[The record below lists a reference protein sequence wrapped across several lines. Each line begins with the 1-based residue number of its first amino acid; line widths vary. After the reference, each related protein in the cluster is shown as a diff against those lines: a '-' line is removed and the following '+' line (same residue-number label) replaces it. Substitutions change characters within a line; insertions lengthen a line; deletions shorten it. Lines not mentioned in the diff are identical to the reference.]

1 MPRPLLLALCISSLL
16 YLVLCLY
23 LPVALYSNAID
34 DDALFASHAG
44 SIISGHWLGPYGLR
58 TLAKGPG
65 FPLFLAANALLGLPI
80 TMSLALLYAAACAFF
95 AWCLYRLTG
104 AAWLSLVVFLA
115 IEWHPAVFPVR
126 IARDDVT
133 PAQLLLLLGCLIQFA
148 FVARAG
154 WPRWLWAL
162 AGGLDFGWFWMT
174 REDVIWVV
182 PGVMFMLAAQCC
194 LSWRRGAGL
203 RGAAAIAVFLLAAFG
218 LHAAVATVNLV
229 EYGTFQTVDF
239 KGAAFERAVQD
250 LQSVRVGPPVP
261 FVPVPAKV
269 RQAIDRV
276 SPAFAALAP
285 YFNGPGRA
293 WMSFGCAVDKSTC
306 GDFAG
311 GWFVFALRDAVA
323 WDGQYGTPRQ
333 AAAYYRT
340 ISRQVEA
347 ACRSGRLT
355 CAPGLSFMP
364 AVTRSQWAELPAEI
378 GRLYDM
384 VALVD
389 PLALGGPSTGDE
401 TQLQA
406 METILDRPKRT
417 PSQSELSAVTLHG
430 WFIASSTAWPQFL
443 CTAPG
448 HQVVIPIPRLP
459 SADLATYFKQPGLD
473 FDRFDVA
480 APADDGCGLQIAPEG
495 AGGDVLALSALKP
508 GPAFLP
514 AGELYLDSVTRPVAA
529 GAGAPAQSVLQALR
543 WVYRL
548 VFPLAGVAA
557 ILSYLWSLGRL
568 CRGRPVGR
576 LLILAT
582 GLWILLLSRCLVL
595 LLVDISAF
603 PAISQL
609 YMLPAF
615 PVSCMAIIISAA
627 LPWRANRP
635 PEPALV
641 NRTG

>member
-1 MPRPLLLALCISSLL
+1 MPRPLLLALCISSIL
-16 YLVLCLY
+16 YVVLCLY
-23 LPVALYSNAID
+23 LPVALYGNSID
-34 DDALFASHAG
+34 DDALFAAHAG
-44 SIISGHWLGPYGLR
+44 SIVSGHWLGPYGLR

-65 FPLFLAANALLGLPI
+65 FPLFLAANAVLGLPI

-133 PAQLLLLLGCLIQFA
+133 PAQLLLLLGCVIQFA

-182 PGVMFMLAAQCC
+182 PGVMFMLVAQAC

-203 RGAAAIAVFLLAAFG
+203 RGAAAAIAVFLLAAFG

-229 EYGTFQTVDF
+229 KYGTFQTVDF

-276 SPAFAALAP
+276 SPAFAALEP
-285 YFNGPGRA
+285 YFNGPGQF

-378 GRLYDM
+378 GRPYDM

-389 PLALGGPSTGDE
+389 PLAQGGPSTGDE
-401 TQLQA
+401 TQLQS
-406 METILDRPKRT
+406 METILHRPKRT
-417 PSQSELSAVTLHG
+417 PSQSELSA
-430 WFIASSTAWPQFL
+430 
-443 CTAPG
+443 
-448 HQVVIPIPRLP
+448 
-459 SADLATYFKQPGLD
+459 
-473 FDRFDVA
+473 
-480 APADDGCGLQIAPEG
+480 
-495 AGGDVLALSALKP
+495 
-508 GPAFLP
+508 
-514 AGELYLDSVTRPVAA
+514 DSVTRPVAV
-529 GAGAPAQSVLQALR
+529 GGGAPAQSVLQALR

-548 VFPLAGVAA
+548 AFPLAGVVA

-568 CRGRPVGR
+568 CRGRPLGR

-627 LPWRANRP
+627 LPWQVNRP
-635 PEPALV
+635 RDLI